1 MFVPDAPLSFPLVH
15 DVISLVIDLIVFA
28 MLIRAI
34 ASWFRIDE
42 RYAFI
47 RFLARITDPL
57 IQPARKVLGQV
68 WIIDLSFFVTWSVL
82 LILQVLL
89 LQALPANW

>member
-1 MFVPDAPLSFPLVH
+1 MFVPEAPLSFPLVH
-15 DVISLVIDLIVFA
+15 DAVSLVIDLIVFA

-47 RFLARITDPL
+47 RFLAYITDPL
-57 IQPARKVLGQV
+57 IQPARKILGRV
-68 WIIDLSFFVTWSVL
+68 WIIDLSFFVTWSAL

-89 LQALPANW
+89 LQALPFNW